1 MIPCRIAIQTY
12 RRPKELKETL
22 KKLTNKKISSLLE
35 IVVIWNDL
43 EDNPPRDYSSR
54 HGVPVRY
61 RVSAENSLNQK
72 LLPDA
77 DFRTQGI
84 LLSDD
89 DVYYEPADLEFVF
102 QSWRKFGKYRMTGA
116 LPRCAEVNKK
126 GEWDYTFCPKN
137 DDGKQPYSMVLT
149 NLSFAHIALL
159 DYYSSDDPHMKK
171 IREYVDDNFNCEDI
185 AMNHVT
191 GLLTG
196 EGPLLV
202 RGREAYHNMEPS
214 KGISTKPGHLQARSQ
229 CINDFAEIV
238 GCMALVTEE
247 GYIGFGA

>member
-1 MIPCRIAIQTY
+1 M
-12 RRPKELKETL
+12 
-22 KKLTNKKISSLLE
+22 
-35 IVVIWNDL
+35 VWNDL
-43 EDNPPRDYSSR
+43 EDTPPRDYTSK

-61 RVSAENSLNQK
+61 RKSKHNSLNEK
-72 LLPDA
+72 LWPDPA
-77 DFRTQGI
+77 YKTQAI
-84 LLSDD
+84 LLTDD
-89 DVYYEPADLEFVF
+89 DVYYEPDDLEFVF
-102 QSWRKFGKYRMTGA
+102 QSWRKFGKHRMVGA
-116 LPRCAEVNKK
+116 LPRCAELGDD
-126 GEWDYTFCPKN
+126 GEWKYTFCPKN
-137 DDGKQPYSMVLT
+137 DHGKQAYDMILT

-159 DYYSSDDPHMKK
+159 EYYSSDDENMKK
-171 IREYVDDNFNCEDI
+171 VRKYIDEHFNCEDI

-229 CINDFAEIV
+229 CINDFAEIF
-238 GCMALVTEE
+238 GCMALVKEE